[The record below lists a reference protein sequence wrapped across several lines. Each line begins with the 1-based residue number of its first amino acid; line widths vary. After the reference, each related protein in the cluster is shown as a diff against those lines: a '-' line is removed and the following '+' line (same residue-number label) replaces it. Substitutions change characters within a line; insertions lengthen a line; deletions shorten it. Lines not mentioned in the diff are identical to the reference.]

1 MAAKTTTTFDSL
13 MKELRAGQY
22 RPLYILM
29 GEEPY
34 YIDLLSAYIADH
46 ALQPEERDFNQ
57 TVLYGL
63 DTTAAEIADLA
74 KGYPM
79 MAERQVI
86 IVREAQNLN
95 SWEKLEKYA
104 EHPMPTTVLVICH
117 KNGTLSERKAGKL
130 LKLAA
135 VEGAVF
141 ESKKKRENELPSFVE
156 NYLKSKGAT
165 VDPKAAHMIV
175 EHIGADL
182 SRMVSEM
189 DKVLISLPE
198 EGRRVT
204 PEIVE
209 REIGVSKDYNSF
221 ELRDAIVSKDSLKAF
236 KIVKYL
242 DSNPRTGSVYAFLPF
257 LYSFF
262 QNLMVAYYAPNNRSE
277 ESVAQALDLR
287 SSWAA
292 RPYMMAMR
300 NYSAMKTLQIISKF
314 REIDAKTKGL
324 DNPNTGANELMK
336 ELIFFILN

>member
-1 MAAKTTTTFDSL
+1 M
-13 MKELRAGQY
+13 
-22 RPLYILM
+22 
-29 GEEPY
+29 
-34 YIDLLSAYIADH
+34 
-46 ALQPEERDFNQ
+46 
-57 TVLYGL
+57 
-63 DTTAAEIADLA
+63 
-74 KGYPM
+74 
-79 MAERQVI
+79 
-86 IVREAQNLN
+86 
-95 SWEKLEKYA
+95 
-104 EHPMPTTVLVICH
+104 
-117 KNGTLSERKAGKL
+117 
-130 LKLAA
+130 
-135 VEGAVF
+135 
-141 ESKKKRENELPSFVE
+141 
-156 NYLKSKGAT
+156 
-165 VDPKAAHMIV
+165 

-209 REIGVSKDYNSF
+209 SEIGVSKDYNSF

-242 DSNPRTGSVYAFLPF
+242 DSNPRSGSVYAFLPF